1 MNRIIVIDIK
11 SFEIYRDI
19 KLYNLGYDLGF
30 CGNFLSVQCDNKVLF
45 CYDGESTWAKLK
57 KTFNIKNKFAE
68 MDLKTFEIR
77 KYPEIISNGYLTSLK
92 RIPKTQLFLLID
104 GNGRMKLYQEK
115 F

>member
-1 MNRIIVIDIK
+1 
-11 SFEIYRDI
+11 
-19 KLYNLGYDLGF
+19 
-30 CGNFLSVQCDNKVLF
+30 
-45 CYDGESTWAKLK
+45 
-57 KTFNIKNKFAE
+57 

-77 KYPEIISNGYLTSLK
+77 KYPEIISNGYITCLR